1 MNRRSLL
8 KVAAL
13 KVAALGLGVA
23 LLASPSPALAADP
36 REALTVDALSS
47 RSYDGG
53 AIVSERVM
61 ARFPSFTR
69 HLIRWRSDGLV
80 QYGFANIPTGA
91 KKRLPVVLLLHGYV
105 NPATYQTTT
114 YTTRYADALARAGYV
129 VLHPNY
135 RGHGLSEGKADG
147 LFRVGYALDVLN
159 LAASL
164 RKQAGGKGFLSTADG
179 SRVALWGHS
188 MGGGVAHRVLTVRPA
203 WFKAAVFYGAM
214 SADEREN
221 SERIYNFYSNQ
232 TRGVTEYRTPEKW
245 LELISPLAY
254 LPRVTAKIS
263 VHHGAAD
270 ESVPVAWSLR
280 YCQIMKRL
288 GKTISCNTYAGAP
301 HLFARGS
308 RTDALF
314 KARVLSF
321 LTSSL

>member
-1 MNRRSLL
+1 MRILLSLL
-8 KVAAL
+8 
-13 KVAALGLGVA
+13 A
-23 LLASPSPALAADP
+23 LLVTSSLALAADP
-36 REALTVDALSS
+36 RDPLTIDALSS

-61 ARFPSFTR
+61 ARLPTFTR
-69 HLIRWRSDGLV
+69 HLIRWQSDGLT

-91 KKRLPVVLLLHGYV
+91 RKRAVVLLLHGYV

-114 YTTRYADALARAGYV
+114 YTTRYADALARTGYV

-135 RGHGLSEGKADG
+135 RGHGLSEGSSTG

-159 LAASL
+159 LASSL

-179 SRVALWGHS
+179 SRLALWGHS
-188 MGGGVAHRVLTVRPA
+188 MGGGIAHRVLTVRPA

-221 SERIYNFYSNQ
+221 SERIYNYYSNQ
-232 TRGVTEYRTPEKW
+232 SRGMTEYRTPEAW
-245 LELISPLAY
+245 LKLISPLAY

-263 VHHGAAD
+263 VHHGTAD
-270 ESVPVAWSLR
+270 ESVPLAWSLR

-288 GKTISCNTYAGAP
+288 AKSISCNTYAAAP

-308 RTDALF
+308 RTDTLF
-314 KARVLSF
+314 QARVLSF
-321 LTSSL
+321 FGSSL

>member
-1 MNRRSLL
+1 MRILLSLL
-8 KVAAL
+8 
-13 KVAALGLGVA
+13 A
-23 LLASPSPALAADP
+23 LLVTSSLALAADP
-36 REALTVDALSS
+36 RDPLTIDALSS

-61 ARFPSFTR
+61 ARLPTFTR
-69 HLIRWRSDGLV
+69 HLIRWQSDGLT

-91 KKRLPVVLLLHGYV
+91 RKRAVVLLLHGYV

-114 YTTRYADALARAGYV
+114 YTTRYADALARTGYV

-135 RGHGLSEGKADG
+135 RGHGLSEGSSTG

-159 LAASL
+159 LASSL

-188 MGGGVAHRVLTVRPA
+188 MGGGIAHRVLTVRPA

-221 SERIYNFYSNQ
+221 SERIYNYYSNQ
-232 TRGVTEYRTPEKW
+232 SRGMTEYRTPEAW
-245 LELISPLAY
+245 LKLISPLAY

-263 VHHGAAD
+263 VHHGTAD
-270 ESVPVAWSLR
+270 ESVPLAWSLR

-288 GKTISCNTYAGAP
+288 AKSISCNTYAAAP

-308 RTDALF
+308 RTDTLF
-314 KARVLSF
+314 QARVLSF
-321 LTSSL
+321 FGSSL

>member
-1 MNRRSLL
+1 MRILLSLL
-8 KVAAL
+8 
-13 KVAALGLGVA
+13 A
-23 LLASPSPALAADP
+23 LLVTSSLALAADP
-36 REALTVDALSS
+36 RDPLTIDALSS

-61 ARFPSFTR
+61 ARLPTFTR
-69 HLIRWRSDGLV
+69 HLIRWQSDGLT

-91 KKRLPVVLLLHGYV
+91 RKRAVVLLLHGYV

-114 YTTRYADALARAGYV
+114 YTTRYADALARTGYV

-135 RGHGLSEGKADG
+135 RGHGLSEGSSTG

-159 LAASL
+159 LASSL
-164 RKQAGGKGFLSTADG
+164 RKQAGGKGFLSSADG

-188 MGGGVAHRVLTVRPA
+188 MGGGIAHRVLTVRPA

-221 SERIYNFYSNQ
+221 SERIYNYYSNQ
-232 TRGVTEYRTPEKW
+232 SRGMTEYRTPEAW
-245 LELISPLAY
+245 LKLISPLAY

-263 VHHGAAD
+263 VHHGTAD
-270 ESVPVAWSLR
+270 ESVPLAWSLR

-288 GKTISCNTYAGAP
+288 AKSISCNTYAAAP

-308 RTDALF
+308 RTDTLF
-314 KARVLSF
+314 QARVLSF
-321 LTSSL
+321 FGSSL

>member
-1 MNRRSLL
+1 MRTTLKLLIWMLLTSSL
-8 KVAAL
+8 
-13 KVAALGLGVA
+13 
-23 LLASPSPALAADP
+23 ALAADP
-36 REALTVDALSS
+36 RDPLTVDALSS

-53 AIVSERVM
+53 VIVSERVM
-61 ARFPSFTR
+61 ARFSGFTR
-69 HLIRWRSDGLV
+69 HLIRWQSDGLR

-91 KKRLPVVLLLHGYV
+91 KKRAVVLLLHGYV

-114 YTTRYADALARAGYV
+114 YTTRYADALAQAGYV

-135 RGHGLSEGKADG
+135 RGHGLSQGRADG

-159 LAASL
+159 LTASL
-164 RKQAGGKGFLSTADG
+164 RKQAGSKGFLSTADG

-188 MGGGVAHRVLTVRPA
+188 MGGWVTHRALVVRPA
-203 WFKAAVFYGAM
+203 WFKAAVLYGAM

-221 SERIYNFYSNQ
+221 SERVYNFYSNQ
-232 TRGVTEYRTPEKW
+232 SRGVTEYRTPEAW
-245 LELISPLAY
+245 LKLISPLAY

-270 ESVPVAWSLR
+270 ESVPVTWSLR

-288 GKTISCNTYAGAP
+288 AKSISCNTYAASP
-301 HLFARGS
+301 HLFTRGS

-314 KARVLSF
+314 QARVMDF
-321 LTSSL
+321 FGSSL

>member
-1 MNRRSLL
+1 MKILLSLL
-8 KVAAL
+8 
-13 KVAALGLGVA
+13 A
-23 LLASPSPALAADP
+23 LLLTSSLVLAADP
-36 REALTVDALSS
+36 RDPLTVDALSS

-53 AIVSERVM
+53 VIVSQRVM

-69 HLIRWRSDGLV
+69 HLIRWQADGLR

-91 KKRLPVVLLLHGYV
+91 KKRAVVLLLHGYV
-105 NPATYQTTT
+105 NPATYSTTT
-114 YTTRYADALARAGYV
+114 YTTRYADALAQAGYV

-135 RGHGLSEGKADG
+135 RGHGLSAGRADG

-164 RKQAGGKGFLSTADG
+164 RKQAGSKGFLSTADG

-188 MGGGVAHRVLTVRPA
+188 MGGGIAHRVLTVRPA
-203 WFKAAVFYGAM
+203 WFKAAVLYGAM

-232 TRGVTEYRTPEKW
+232 SRGVTEYRTPEAW
-245 LELISPLAY
+245 LKLISPLAY

-270 ESVPVAWSLR
+270 ASVPLAWSLR
-280 YCQIMKRL
+280 YCQTMKRL
-288 GKTISCNTYAGAP
+288 EKSISCNTYAAAP
-301 HLFARGS
+301 HLFNRGS

-314 KARVLSF
+314 QARVLSF
-321 LTSSL
+321 FKSSL

>member
-1 MNRRSLL
+1 MLKLLVWMLIASSL
-8 KVAAL
+8 
-13 KVAALGLGVA
+13 
-23 LLASPSPALAADP
+23 ALAADP
-36 REALTVDALSS
+36 RDPLTIDALSS

-53 AIVSERVM
+53 VIVSERVM

-69 HLIRWRSDGLV
+69 HLIRWQSDGLR

-91 KKRLPVVLLLHGYV
+91 KERVAVVLLLHGYI

-114 YTTRYADALARAGYV
+114 YTTRYADALAQAGYV

-135 RGHGLSEGKADG
+135 RGHGLSQGRADG
-147 LFRVGYALDVLN
+147 LFRIGYAVDVLN

-164 RKQAGGKGFLSTADG
+164 RKQAGSKGFLSTADG

-188 MGGGVAHRVLTVRPA
+188 MGGGIAHRVLTVRAA
-203 WFKAAVFYGAM
+203 WFKSAVLYGAM

-221 SERIYNFYSNQ
+221 SEHIYNFYSNQ
-232 TRGVTEYRTPEKW
+232 TRGVTEFRTPEMW
-245 LELISPLAY
+245 LKLISPLAY
-254 LPRVTAKIS
+254 LLRVTAKIS

-288 GKTISCNTYAGAP
+288 GKPISCNTYAAAP
-301 HLFARGS
+301 HLFTRGS

-314 KARVLSF
+314 QARVLSF
-321 LTSSL
+321 LGSSL

>member
-1 MNRRSLL
+1 MRILLSLL
-8 KVAAL
+8 
-13 KVAALGLGVA
+13 A
-23 LLASPSPALAADP
+23 LLVTSSLALAADP
-36 REALTVDALSS
+36 RDPLTIDALSS

-61 ARFPSFTR
+61 ARLPTFTR
-69 HLIRWRSDGLV
+69 HLIRWQSDGLT

-91 KKRLPVVLLLHGYV
+91 RKRAVVLLLHGYV

-114 YTTRYADALARAGYV
+114 YTTRYADALARTGYV

-135 RGHGLSEGKADG
+135 RGHGLSEGSSTG

-159 LAASL
+159 LTSSL
-164 RKQAGGKGFLSTADG
+164 RKQAGGKGFLSSADG

-188 MGGGVAHRVLTVRPA
+188 MGGGIAHRVLTVRPA

-221 SERIYNFYSNQ
+221 SERIYNYYSNQ
-232 TRGVTEYRTPEKW
+232 SRGMTEYRTPEAW
-245 LELISPLAY
+245 LKLISPLAY

-263 VHHGAAD
+263 VHHGIAD
-270 ESVPVAWSLR
+270 ESVPLAWSLR

-288 GKTISCNTYAGAP
+288 AKSISCNTYAAAP

-308 RTDALF
+308 RTDTLF
-314 KARVLSF
+314 QARVLSF
-321 LTSSL
+321 FGSSL

>member
-1 MNRRSLL
+1 MRILLSLL
-8 KVAAL
+8 
-13 KVAALGLGVA
+13 A
-23 LLASPSPALAADP
+23 LLVTSSLALAADP
-36 REALTVDALSS
+36 RDPLTIDALSS

-61 ARFPSFTR
+61 ARLPTFTR
-69 HLIRWRSDGLV
+69 HLIRWQSDGLT

-91 KKRLPVVLLLHGYV
+91 RKRAVVLLLHGYV

-114 YTTRYADALARAGYV
+114 YTTRYADALARTGYV

-135 RGHGLSEGKADG
+135 RGHGLSEGSSTG

-159 LAASL
+159 LASSL

-179 SRVALWGHS
+179 SRLALWGHS
-188 MGGGVAHRVLTVRPA
+188 MGGGIAHRVLTVRPA

-221 SERIYNFYSNQ
+221 SERIYNYYSNQ
-232 TRGVTEYRTPEKW
+232 SRGMTEYRTPEAW
-245 LELISPLAY
+245 LKLISPLAY

-263 VHHGAAD
+263 VHHGTAD
-270 ESVPVAWSLR
+270 ESVPLAWSLR

-288 GKTISCNTYAGAP
+288 AKSISCNTYAAAP
-301 HLFARGS
+301 HLFTRGS
-308 RTDALF
+308 RTDTLF
-314 KARVLSF
+314 QARVLSF
-321 LTSSL
+321 FGSSL

>member
-1 MNRRSLL
+1 MRLTVKLSIWMLIALPSLA
-8 KVAAL
+8 V
-13 KVAALGLGVA
+13 
-23 LLASPSPALAADP
+23 AADP
-36 REALTVDALSS
+36 RDALTIDALSS
-47 RSYDGG
+47 RGYDGG
-53 AIVSERVM
+53 AIISERVM

-69 HLIRWRSDGLV
+69 HLIRWQSDGLR

-91 KKRLPVVLLLHGYV
+91 KKRAVVLLLHGYV

-114 YTTRYADALARAGYV
+114 YTTRYADALARSGYV

-135 RGHGLSEGKADG
+135 RGHGLSQGSPDG

-164 RKQAGGKGFLSTADG
+164 RKQAGNKGFLSTADG

-188 MGGGVAHRVLTVRPA
+188 MGGGIAHRVLTVQA
-203 WFKAAVFYGAM
+203 TWFKAAVFYGAM

-232 TRGVTEYRTPEKW
+232 SRGITEYRTPEAW
-245 LELISPLAY
+245 LKLISPLAY

-288 GKTISCNTYAGAP
+288 GKTISCNTYAAAP

-314 KARVLSF
+314 SARVLSF
-321 LTSSL
+321 LASSL